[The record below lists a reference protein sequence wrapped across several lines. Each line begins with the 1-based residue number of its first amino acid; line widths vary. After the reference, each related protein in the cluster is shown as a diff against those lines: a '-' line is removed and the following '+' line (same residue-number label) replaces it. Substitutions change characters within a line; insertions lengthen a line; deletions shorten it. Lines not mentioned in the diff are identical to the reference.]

1 MLRRRNARRRVSQLA
16 PLVIIVGPIASGKSS
31 VAARVA
37 ERLLEAG
44 RTSAVVDL
52 DDVADCLVAPKRDW
66 ETQWRRAR
74 QVHDE
79 LVAAF
84 RRSGVDHVIAH
95 GSFLY
100 VDEPSG
106 VPDGVHDNTTLRVLL
121 SVTYET
127 ALERAQG
134 DPERGVSKDPSFLR
148 WTHNQFAQRTGT
160 LPPFQIA
167 IDTDGESIENMADLV
182 FRACL

>member
-1 MLRRRNARRRVSQLA
+1 MPQLA
-16 PLVIIVGPIASGKSS
+16 SLVVIVGAIASGKSA

-44 RTSAVVDL
+44 RTSAVVDR

-66 ETQWRRAR
+66 EAQWRRAR

-95 GSFLY
+95 GSFFY
-100 VDEPSG
+100 PGEPSA
-106 VPDGVHDNTTLRVLL
+106 VPAGVHDDAAFRVLL
-121 SVTYET
+121 SVSYET
-127 ALERAQG
+127 ALELAKR
-134 DPERGVSKDPSFLR
+134 DPNRGVSRDPSFLR
-148 WTHNQFAQRTGT
+148 WTHDQFAQRTGT
-160 LPPFQIA
+160 LPPFHLEVDA
-167 IDTDGESIENMADLV
+167 DTESIENIAEMV
-182 FRACL
+182 VRARI